1 MTEVDSGMFL
11 STNMI
16 IYYWERDNMIL
27 FILSFSACNAVQNLN
42 WNTFK
47 LYPKQCSGL
56 YFFFFLITAFEAFS
70 FLLLC
75 VLLLLLFI
83 HSGITDSV
91 WIMSYHWLP
100 AECYNAICLI
110 ETWASPTWLQ
120 RIIHFLINQAFAK
133 IPPSLT
139 WNGGTDNAACELR
152 GDGDKN
158 AFFVQHYWIILWL
171 VNCN

>member
-1 MTEVDSGMFL
+1 MF
-11 STNMI
+11 
-16 IYYWERDNMIL
+16 R
-27 FILSFSACNAVQNLN
+27 VV
-42 WNTFK
+42 
-47 LYPKQCSGL
+47 
-56 YFFFFLITAFEAFS
+56 FFFFLITALETFS

-100 AECYNAICLI
+100 VECYNAICLI
-110 ETWASPTWLQ
+110 ETWASPTRLQ

-133 IPPSLT
+133 IPSSLT
-139 WNGGTDNAACELR
+139 WNGGVDNAACELR

-158 AFFVQHYWIILWL
+158 AFFVQRYWIILWL
-171 VNCN
+171 VNCSYQIQARILAKLAGIFFPLSNSISVLFVYCK